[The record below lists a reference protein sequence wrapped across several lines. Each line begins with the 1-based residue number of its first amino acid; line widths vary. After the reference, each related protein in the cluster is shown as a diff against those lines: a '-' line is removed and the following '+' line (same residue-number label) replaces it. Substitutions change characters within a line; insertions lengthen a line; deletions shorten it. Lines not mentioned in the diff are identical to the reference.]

1 MKNWCLARLNLSF
14 LQSQQHIG
22 DPTADRK
29 RMSRL
34 QALQGALQH
43 VHLQRHV
50 VHLPQKCLILLIPL
64 NQPFGHLC
72 QTQVIGLLQKHLP
85 LNPWYPMCPEVQV
98 EFHRVDA
105 DLSHLE
111 AQGEATGPH
120 SSHMRA
126 QLVNSSFMSPPLL
139 ASYKND

>member
-50 VHLPQKCLILLIPL
+50 VHLPQKCLILLIPPESAL
-64 NQPFGHLC
+64 WAPLSDASDRPSPEAPPTQP
-72 QTQVIGLLQKHLP
+72 
-85 LNPWYPMCPEVQV
+85 
-98 EFHRVDA
+98 
-105 DLSHLE
+105 
-111 AQGEATGPH
+111 
-120 SSHMRA
+120 
-126 QLVNSSFMSPPLL
+126 LV
-139 ASYKND
+139 SYVP